1 MEASKTA
8 LALAMLAALTIA
20 PPAWTM
26 APKEAEVMEMD
37 FSHVTSRA
45 KAQALA
51 RRGDLTKILY
61 FPKRFGG
68 ENVKEN
74 TGYVPPGTQMAL
86 DFAHDRISGLID
98 LKSIDRMVVEPQYR
112 GKSVVPSAIVYIC
125 SGEGEATITM
135 TINIW

>member
-1 MEASKTA
+1 MRILYAA
-8 LALAMLAALTIA
+8 LALAMLAALA
-20 PPAWTM
+20 FALPAWTM
-26 APKEAEVMEMD
+26 APKEAQAMEMD

-45 KAQALA
+45 QAQALA
-51 RRGDLTKILY
+51 RRGELTKILY

-74 TGYVPPGTQMAL
+74 TGYVPPGTQVAL

-98 LKSIDRMVVEPQYR
+98 LKSINRMIVEPKYR

-125 SGEGEATITM
+125 SGEGEGTITM